1 MMILSLFGPNTY
13 KCHPI
18 KDYIYVC
25 DEGTLINNECYIT
38 IDAIEN

>member
-1 MMILSLFGPNTY
+1 MQLSLFRPNTY

-25 DEGTLINNECYIT
+25 DEGTLINNECYTT